1 MAIILEARVAGATEM
16 IRSRALSQKLSTR
29 ISLRSGVPILCLAL
43 GLFATVLNA
52 PANSGHKK
60 ENKKSELHWNPPQ
73 VDAPLTSISATPPC
87 QIANVLKQAGDRA
100 EELITHLQN
109 FDAQEQLRYE
119 QTDDLGVPEM
129 STSAR
134 FDYLVDFGEKSDTP
148 KVHETRVLLSGAE
161 NVDLGSIL
169 DRGLPAL
176 ALIFNPSLQ
185 GDYDM
190 RCEGLTVW
198 NDQPAWVVYF
208 RQSKDKR
215 PRTFGVRTA
224 SQVVP
229 VRLKGRAWI
238 ATASGQVMHLETNLV
253 DGVPRIGMRGNAV
266 SVDYAPVKFH
276 SQDVEMWLPQSAIAY
291 IDYGNRRT
299 IVMHTFS
306 DFRLFSVQTQQ
317 VIEKPK
323 SP

>member
-1 MAIILEARVAGATEM
+1 M
-16 IRSRALSQKLSTR
+16 IRFRPLSQRLSSR
-29 ISLRSGVPILCLAL
+29 IDLRLNAPLLFLAL
-43 GLFATVLNA
+43 GLFATALYT
-52 PANSGHKK
+52 PAKSDQKK
-60 ENKKSELHWNPPQ
+60 ENKKSELRWNPPQ

-119 QTDDLGVPEM
+119 QTDDVGVPEM
-129 STSAR
+129 STSAK

-148 KVHETRVLLSGAE
+148 KVHETRTLLSGAE
-161 NVDLGSIL
+161 NADLGSIL

-185 GDYDM
+185 SDYDM

-215 PRTFGVRTA
+215 ARTFGVRKA
-224 SQVVP
+224 SQVIP
-229 VRLKGRAWI
+229 VSLKGRAWI

-253 DGVPRIGMRGNAV
+253 DGVPAIGMRGNAV

-323 SP
+323 NP

>member
-1 MAIILEARVAGATEM
+1 M
-16 IRSRALSQKLSTR
+16 IRSRPLSQKLSSRVVSTFSPALL
-29 ISLRSGVPILCLAL
+29 SLIL
-43 GLFATVLNA
+43 GLFACTLHTA
-52 PANSGHKK
+52 AKPAQKK
-60 ENKKSELHWNPPQ
+60 ENKKSELRWTPPQ
-73 VDAPLTSISATPPC
+73 VDAALSSISATPPC
-87 QIANVLKQAGDRA
+87 LIANVLKQAGDRA
-100 EELITHLQN
+100 EELITHLQD

-129 STSAR
+129 TTSAK

-148 KVHETRVLLSGAE
+148 KVHETRTLLSGAE
-161 NVDLGSIL
+161 NADLSAIL

-176 ALIFNPSLQ
+176 ALIFSPSLQ
-185 GDYDM
+185 GDYEM

-215 PRTFGVRTA
+215 PRTFGVRKA
-224 SQVVP
+224 SQVIP
-229 VRLKGRAWI
+229 VGLKGRAWI

-253 DGVPRIGMRGNAV
+253 NEVPAIGMRGNSI

-276 SQDVEMWLPQSAIAY
+276 SQEIEMWLPQSATAY

-299 IVMHTFS
+299 IVTHTFS

-317 VIEKPK
+317 VIDKPK
-323 SP
+323 TP

>member
-1 MAIILEARVAGATEM
+1 M
-16 IRSRALSQKLSTR
+16 ICSRPRSSNPKSRIVSPLSAALLFL
-29 ISLRSGVPILCLAL
+29 IF
-43 GLFATVLNA
+43 GLFAGALNTRA
-52 PANSGHKK
+52 KAAQKK
-60 ENKKSELHWNPPQ
+60 ENKKSELRWNPPQ
-73 VDAPLTSISATPPC
+73 VDAPLSSISATPPC
-87 QIANVLKQAGDRA
+87 TIANVLKQAGDRA
-100 EELITHLQN
+100 EELITHLQD

-134 FDYLVDFGEKSDTP
+134 FDYLGDFGEKSDTP
-148 KVHETRVLLSGAE
+148 KVHETRKLLSGAE
-161 NVDLGSIL
+161 NADLGSIL

-176 ALIFNPSLQ
+176 ALIFNPALQ
-185 GDYDM
+185 SDYDM

-208 RQSKDKR
+208 QQSKDKR
-215 PRTFGVRTA
+215 ARTFGVRKA
-224 SQVVP
+224 SQVIP
-229 VRLKGRAWI
+229 VSLKGRAWI
-238 ATASGQVMHLETNLV
+238 ATASGQVMHLETNLLTE
-253 DGVPRIGMRGNAV
+253 VPAIGMRGNSV

-291 IDYGNRRT
+291 IDYGSRRT

-323 SP
+323 TP

>member
-1 MAIILEARVAGATEM
+1 M
-16 IRSRALSQKLSTR
+16 IRSGPSSLKPERRIVSPLGAALLLL
-29 ISLRSGVPILCLAL
+29 IF
-43 GLFATVLNA
+43 GLFSHALNTSA
-52 PANSGHKK
+52 KPTQKK
-60 ENKKSELHWNPPQ
+60 ENKKSELRWNPPQ
-73 VDAPLTSISATPPC
+73 VDAALSSISATPPC

-100 EELITHLQN
+100 EEFITHLQD

-129 STSAR
+129 STTAR

-148 KVHETRVLLSGAE
+148 KVHETRTLLSGAE
-161 NVDLGSIL
+161 NADLSAIL

-185 GDYDM
+185 GDYEM

-215 PRTFGVRTA
+215 ARTFGVRKAT
-224 SQVVP
+224 QVIP
-229 VRLKGRAWI
+229 VSLKGRAWI

-253 DGVPRIGMRGNAV
+253 NEVPAIGMRGNSV
-266 SVDYAPVKFH
+266 SVDYAPVKFR
-276 SQDVEMWLPQSAIAY
+276 SQDIEMWLPQSATAY
-291 IDYGNRRT
+291 IDYGSRRT

-323 SP
+323 TP